1 MSKIKNPKLA
11 SRVCP
16 NFYIGVKGS
25 ELAKRLKNLGG
36 QGKLK
41 IEWAES
47 HMPVL
52 MQIRKRFL
60 RQKPLKNLKIGCCLH
75 LTKETAV
82 LAKTLRAGGA
92 KVFLCG
98 SNPLSTQDDV
108 AAALVREGI
117 SVFSWRGLSNKD
129 YYWCLNRVLD
139 KKPEITMDDGG
150 DLVGTIHSKR
160 KELVKNIIAGTEET
174 TTGVIRFRA
183 MEKDGVLKYP
193 VVSVNDAYSKYLFD
207 NRYGTGQSTIDG
219 ILRSTSILLAGKN
232 FITAGY
238 GWCGRGI
245 ALRAKG
251 MGAKVIVT
259 ETNPLR
265 ALEATMDGFLVM
277 PMNEAA
283 KIGDIFVTATGDKN
297 VLGKEHFLV
306 MKSGAILA
314 NSGHFNVEI
323 NLNDLEKITKNKKII
338 RENVEEYELKN
349 SLQSKKIYLLA
360 QGRLINLAA
369 AEGHPSEVMDMSFS
383 IQALVAEWLKETGK
397 DLTPKVYKVPEEI
410 DKKVARLK
418 LRAMGIKIDK
428 LTKEQKKYL
437 ESWKEG
443 T

>member
-1 MSKIKNPKLA
+1 
-11 SRVCP
+11 
-16 NFYIGVKGS
+16 
-25 ELAKRLKNLGG
+25 
-36 QGKLK
+36 
-41 IEWAES
+41 
-47 HMPVL
+47 
-52 MQIRKRFL
+52 
-60 RQKPLKNLKIGCCLH
+60 
-75 LTKETAV
+75 
-82 LAKTLRAGGA
+82 
-92 KVFLCG
+92 
-98 SNPLSTQDDV
+98 
-108 AAALVREGI
+108 
-117 SVFSWRGLSNKD
+117 
-129 YYWCLNRVLD
+129 
-139 KKPEITMDDGG
+139 
-150 DLVGTIHSKR
+150 
-160 KELVKNIIAGTEET
+160 
-174 TTGVIRFRA
+174 
-183 MEKDGVLKYP
+183 
-193 VVSVNDAYSKYLFD
+193 
-207 NRYGTGQSTIDG
+207 
-219 ILRSTSILLAGKN
+219 
-232 FITAGY
+232 
-238 GWCGRGI
+238 
-245 ALRAKG
+245 
-251 MGAKVIVT
+251 
-259 ETNPLR
+259 
-265 ALEATMDGFLVM
+265 MDGFLVM